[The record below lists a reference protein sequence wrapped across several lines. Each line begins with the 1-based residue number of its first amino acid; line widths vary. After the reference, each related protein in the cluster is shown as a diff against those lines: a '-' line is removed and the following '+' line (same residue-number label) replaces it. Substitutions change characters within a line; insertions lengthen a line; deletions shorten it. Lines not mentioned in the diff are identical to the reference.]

1 MKAYV
6 AGALA
11 GTVCRFVFWLCTLL
25 LCSLSGASAADTAA
39 TDPSGRLAR
48 IKQRGT
54 LVVGVKTDY
63 APFGMLSAAGVPEG
77 FEHDLAA
84 DIAKRLG
91 VELIKMSVTGTN
103 RLQRLEEGS
112 VDLVIATTGDTVER
126 RQIATMVEPNYY
138 ASGVTLFMR
147 PEQSI
152 ADWSGARG
160 QKVCALHGS
169 YFNRAMAERFLLDLQ
184 MFNNA
189 RDAKLAVRDK
199 RCIGYLFDNTAIH
212 RDLLFPEW
220 AGYKATLSPSLV
232 TPWALAIAS
241 SERGSDFERFLG
253 DTVAQWHRTGFLIER
268 ERAWHLPPSQFLSNM
283 HTLWT
288 STDTQGKALCS
299 RNASGQWPAACR
311 NKVFVNARDEL
322 GLRHLGLW
330 WKEYTG
336 MDLSMVYDS
345 YDRKRF
351 LIGLATTM
359 SLMVLCVLGS
369 LAVGVAGAMI
379 AEARIAVLTPLV
391 RWACTAGRMMPPLL
405 VIYMLVF
412 GLGSMLMTS
421 MGIGL
426 SAMVIVVLCLSLY
439 TGSSIMV
446 AFIEACDLLRNTSP
460 QFQLHF
466 ENFRQVLPLSSP
478 LVTAALINVCK
489 ATMMSSAVAVPDLL
503 SAVTSIM
510 AENGNVTVM
519 MNTLLLTFVL
529 LITSIT
535 RALGWVDRKLRKNFS

>member
-1 MKAYV
+1 MKLCVVDALTGAVFRYV
-6 AGALA
+6 FLFCA
-11 GTVCRFVFWLCTLL
+11 LL
-25 LCSLSGASAADTAA
+25 LCGLSGANAAHTAA
-39 TDPSGRLAR
+39 NSSERLAL
-48 IKQRGT
+48 IKQHGA

-63 APFGMLSAAGVPEG
+63 APFGMLNAAGVPEG

-91 VELIKMSVTGTN
+91 VTLIKISVTSTN

-126 RQIATMVEPNYY
+126 REIATMIEPNYY

-147 PEQSI
+147 PEQTI
-152 ADWSGARG
+152 IDWPGARG

-199 RCIGYLFDNTAIH
+199 RCIGYLFDNTAIY
-212 RDLLFPEW
+212 RDLLLPEW
-220 AGYKATLSPSLV
+220 AGYKAPLPPSLV
-232 TPWALAIAS
+232 TPWALVIAS

-253 DTVAQWHRTGFLIER
+253 DAVAQWHRSGFLIER
-268 ERAWHLPPSQFLSNM
+268 ERAWHLPPSQFLSDMN
-283 HTLWT
+283 TLWT
-288 STDTQGKALCS
+288 STDAQGKLLCS
-299 RNASGQWPAACR
+299 RDASGQWPAACR
-311 NKVFVNARDEL
+311 NKVFLNSKDEF

-330 WKEYTG
+330 WKEHTG
-336 MDLSMVYDS
+336 MDLSVVYDG

-351 LIGLATTM
+351 LIGLATTV

-369 LAVGVAGAMI
+369 LAVGVTGAMI

-391 RWACTAGRMMPPLL
+391 RWACTAGRMTPPLL

-412 GLGSMLMTS
+412 GLGSVLMAS

-426 SAMVIVVLCLSLY
+426 SAMVIVVICLSLY
-439 TGSSIMV
+439 TGSSVMT
-446 AFIEACDLLRNTSP
+446 AFVEACDLLRTTSP
-460 QFQLHF
+460 HFQLRF

-489 ATMMSSAVAVPDLL
+489 ATMMASAVAVPELL

-510 AENGNVTVM
+510 AENGNVAEM
-519 MNTLLLTFVL
+519 MNILLLTFFL
-529 LITSIT
+529 LIACTT
-535 RALGWVDRKLRKNFS
+535 RALGWVDRKLRGDFS